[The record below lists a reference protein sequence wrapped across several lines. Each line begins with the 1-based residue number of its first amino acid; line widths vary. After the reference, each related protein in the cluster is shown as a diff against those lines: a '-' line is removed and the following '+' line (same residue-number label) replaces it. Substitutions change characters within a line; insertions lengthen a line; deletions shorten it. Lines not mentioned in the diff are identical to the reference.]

1 MNETYCKHCGT
12 FKDSDNLNI
21 QNEHNFRHDFDE
33 VQVLFDSFNG
43 FTIDLTQISFPSFE
57 YPTKCAVE
65 NCSGQKLL
73 HGQVIKH
80 EFVPRETKKYQMI
93 KLIIPDDHLCYKCS
107 LPVSEHNNENGKVFD
122 HKFLSKA
129 VVKLLEPFDKE
140 NPQFKLKITD
150 VKQNLLD
157 VGLHSTEVA
166 LGLHT
171 QRPLACICIG
181 IQEIFS

>member
-1 MNETYCKHCGT
+1 MSETYCKHCGT
-12 FKDSDNLNI
+12 FKYVDSLGVQKWQSLSNNATRDSQI
-21 QNEHNFRHDFDE
+21 EHNFRHDFEE
-33 VQVLFDSFNG
+33 VEVLYDSFNG
-43 FTIDLTQISFPSFE
+43 FNIDLTKISFPSFD

-80 EFVPRETKKYQMI
+80 EFIPRETKSYQMI

-107 LPVSEHNNENGKVFD
+107 LPLSEHNNTEKEKLLD

-129 VVKLLEPFDKE
+129 IVKLTQPFDKE

-150 VKQNLLD
+150 AKQNLLD
-157 VGLHSTEVA
+157 VKIE
-166 LGLHT
+166 T
-171 QRPLACICIG
+171 Q
-181 IQEIFS
+181 F